1 VRRPLLLAISLA
13 LCQAAVAADD
23 RISGPANPSIVE
35 LTVNEQ
41 ADPVTL
47 IVRRDLDGTLLV
59 RLADL
64 PALRL
69 NTPARGIVSIDGERY
84 LRIDE
89 TIGASVSF
97 DDASQSA
104 NIRLPSGAFEPTRM
118 RHASPEAP
126 RVTPASLGGFLNYD
140 AFSEQIDGTT
150 NLGGFLELGMFG
162 PRGVVTHSQIAQR
175 RDGED
180 TATRLDSTWTL
191 DFPDR
196 LATLRVGDAIS
207 APGAW
212 GRSVRFGGV
221 QFGTNFATQPTLVT
235 TPLLHARGEAIVPS
249 TVDVFVN
256 GRRVASEDVP
266 PGPFSIERLP
276 PITGAG
282 ELQVVVTDAL
292 GRQQVVTQPYYTG
305 RALLRPGLN
314 EYSFEA
320 GVVREDYG
328 LRSDAYGDPVLAG
341 TFRRGLSDQLTAEVH
356 AESRSGGATAVGV
369 DTAWQIG
376 DLGIVTLTAAAGGDG
391 GIGWLGGVG
400 FERSGPRT
408 SVFVRT
414 QYRSEQF
421 AQLGSASLRQQPRR
435 FSFGGV
441 GLNLG
446 QVGNLQLSYGEQTD
460 WSGPG
465 TRTLGLSHTV
475 TLGDM
480 GYLGLTASRTMSD
493 GATTDLFLNW
503 SMPLGER
510 RTVGTSL
517 QHSPGRADLEP
528 FEAVASLQKSLPS
541 GAGTGYY
548 VSLSASDD
556 AQLDYAVQGDSG
568 LIGVQYARRDGRDGW
583 RASANGALAVTGA
596 GVMASRRLDRSFAVV
611 RVADYPGITIYV
623 ENQPIGRTD
632 DRGRLL
638 LASLR
643 PFEVNT
649 VSVDPR
655 ELPLDASLATTTMS
669 VTPAFRSGPVVPFPV
684 IRASAA
690 TLRLVTEDG
699 APVPAGATVSTDSE
713 RVPVAMDGLVY
724 LAQAAGRRDGRADWT
739 GGSCRFSFERPEH
752 GDPQPDLGTL
762 ICRGDDR
769 ATVRPSDP

>member
-1 VRRPLLLAISLA
+1 MHRPLLLAVSFA
-13 LCQAAVAADD
+13 LCPAAAAADD
-23 RISGPANPSIVE
+23 RESLPADPSIVE

-41 ADPVTL
+41 ADPLTL
-47 IVRRDLDGTLLV
+47 IVRRDLDGALLI

-64 PALRL
+64 PTLRL
-69 NTPARGIVSIDGERY
+69 RTPERGIVTIDGERY

-89 TIGASVSF
+89 TIGASMSF

-104 NIRLPSGAFEPTRM
+104 SIRLPPEAFEPTHA
-118 RHASPEAP
+118 RHDSAEVPQ
-126 RVTPASLGGFLNYD
+126 VTPARPGGFLNYD
-140 AFSEQIDGTT
+140 AFTEQVDGTT
-150 NLGGFLELGMFG
+150 NLGGFLELGLFG
-162 PRGVVTHSQIAQR
+162 PQGVLTHSQLAQR
-175 RDGED
+175 RDGEGS
-180 TATRLDSTWTL
+180 ATRLDSTWTV
-191 DFPDR
+191 DFPKR

-207 APGAW
+207 APGTW

-235 TPLLHARGEAIVPS
+235 TPLLDARGEAIVPS

-292 GRQQVVTQPYYTG
+292 GRQQVISQPYYTG

-328 LRSDAYGDPVLAG
+328 LRSDAYGDPVFAG
-341 TFRRGLSDQLTAEVH
+341 TFRRGLSERLTAEVH
-356 AESRSGGATAVGV
+356 AESRHGGATAAGV
-369 DTAWQIG
+369 DTAWQLG

-391 GIGWLGGVG
+391 AIGWLGGVG

-421 AQLGSASLRQQPRR
+421 AQLGSTLLRQHPRR

-441 GLNLG
+441 GLNFG
-446 QVGNLQLSYGEQTD
+446 QLGNLQMSYGEQTH

-465 TRTLGLSHTV
+465 TRTIGLSHTV
-475 TLGDM
+475 TLGSM
-480 GYLGLTASRTMSD
+480 GYLGFTASRTMSR
-493 GATTDLFLNW
+493 GGTTDLFLNW
-503 SMPLGER
+503 SMPLGDQ
-510 RTVGTSL
+510 RTVGLSL
-517 QHSPGRADLEP
+517 QHSPDRGDLEP
-528 FEAVASLQKSLPS
+528 VEAVASLQKSLPS

-556 AQLDYAVQGDSG
+556 AQLDYALQGESG
-568 LIGVQYARRDGRDGW
+568 LLGVQYARRDGSDGW
-583 RASANGALAVTGA
+583 RASANGGLAVTSA
-596 GVMASRRLDRSFAVV
+596 GVMPSRRLDRSFAVV
-611 RVADYPGITIYV
+611 RVADYPGITVYV
-623 ENQPIGRTD
+623 ENQPVGRTD
-632 DRGRLL
+632 ERGRLL

-643 PFEVNT
+643 PYEINA

-655 ELPLDASLATTTMS
+655 ELPLDASLTSTTMS
-669 VTPAFRSGPVVPFPV
+669 VTPAYRSGPIVPFPV

-699 APVPAGATVSTDSE
+699 NPVPAGATVITDSE
-713 RVPVAMDGLVY
+713 RVPVALDGLVY
-724 LAQAAGRRDGRADWT
+724 LTQAAGRHDARADWA
-739 GGSCRFSFERPEH
+739 GGSCRFSFERQEG

-762 ICRGDDR
+762 PCRGDDH
-769 ATVRPSDP
+769 AAVQPSGQ